1 MGDKLFR
8 LILSQYEENSQQLM
22 FIDTINKLEKLN
34 FLPNAKEWLILR
46 KIRNEISH
54 QYDDE
59 PEEMSQAINNIL
71 GQKGIVVGIYEH
83 LKNRYESLKDSHGT
97 FQ

>member
-1 MGDKLFR
+1 
-8 LILSQYEENSQQLM
+8 M
-22 FIDTINKLEKLN
+22 FIDTLNKLEKLN

-71 GQKGIVVGIYEH
+71 GQKGIIVGIYEH
-83 LKNRYESLKDSHGT
+83 LKNQYTNLHNHRTK
-97 FQ
+97 